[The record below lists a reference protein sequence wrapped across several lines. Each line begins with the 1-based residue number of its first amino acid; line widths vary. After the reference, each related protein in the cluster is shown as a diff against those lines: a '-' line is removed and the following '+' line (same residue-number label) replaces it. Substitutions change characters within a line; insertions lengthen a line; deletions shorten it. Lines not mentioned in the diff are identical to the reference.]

1 MKRLILIDIIMES
14 ILKNTKKELTM
25 KIKVKILSLNTIA
38 PGFNYKN
45 QNGAVIIPKTGIL
58 L

>member
-1 MKRLILIDIIMES
+1 MKS
-14 ILKNTKKELTM
+14 NFKNIKKEFKKM
-25 KIKVKILSLNTIA
+25 IKVKTLSINTIA

-45 QNGAVIIPKTGIL
+45 KNGVVIVPKTGIL

>member
-1 MKRLILIDIIMES
+1 MKAIVSNETLTKS
-14 ILKNTKKELTM
+14 NFFNTNKALTM
-25 KIKVKILSLNTIA
+25 KTKVKTVCINTIA

-45 QNGAVIIPKTGIL
+45 KSGAVVVPKTGIL

>member
-1 MKRLILIDIIMES
+1 MK
-14 ILKNTKKELTM
+14 T
-25 KIKVKILSLNTIA
+25 KVKTVCINTIA

-45 QNGAVIIPKTGIL
+45 KSGVVVVPKTGIL

>member
-1 MKRLILIDIIMES
+1 MKS
-14 ILKNTKKELTM
+14 ILKNTKKAVTM
-25 KIKVKILSLNTIA
+25 KVKVKIVCINTIA

-45 QNGAVIIPKTGIL
+45 NKGAVIVPKTGIL

>member
-1 MKRLILIDIIMES
+1 MES

>member
-1 MKRLILIDIIMES
+1 MKS
-14 ILKNTKKELTM
+14 ILKNTKKAVIM
-25 KIKVKILSLNTIA
+25 KVKAKIVSINTIA

-45 QNGAVIIPKTGIL
+45 KHGAVMVPTTGIL

>member
-1 MKRLILIDIIMES
+1 MKS
-14 ILKNTKKELTM
+14 ILKNTKKSLTM
-25 KIKVKILSLNTIA
+25 KVKDRILNLNTIA

-45 QNGAVIIPKTGIL
+45 KNGAVIIPKTGIL

>member
-1 MKRLILIDIIMES
+1 MKS
-14 ILKNTKKELTM
+14 ILKNTKKAIKM
-25 KIKVKILSLNTIA
+25 KVKVKVVSINTIA

-45 QNGAVIIPKTGIL
+45 KNGAVIIPKTGIL

>member
-1 MKRLILIDIIMES
+1 MKS

-45 QNGAVIIPKTGIL
+45 KTGAVLVPKTGIL

>member
-1 MKRLILIDIIMES
+1 MKS
-14 ILKNTKKELTM
+14 ILKNTKKAIKM
-25 KIKVKILSLNTIA
+25 KVKVKVVSINTIA

-45 QNGAVIIPKTGIL
+45 KKGAVIVPKTGIL